1 MGYVLGLGGPYYHD
15 ASACLV
21 ADGQPVAFAEE
32 ERFSRI
38 KHHRDSRS
46 AASASAWC
54 LQQAGL
60 RWGDI
65 DEVAVA
71 WNPHW
76 PTPADHI
83 TDTELITE
91 LLGPATG
98 PDRPRRLS
106 IVGHH
111 LAHAASAFYPAGVAD
126 AAVIVVDGSGDGMST
141 SIHHG
146 TATGLRTVRAF
157 PFTQSLGWFYQF
169 ATEHAGLGGWTNAGK
184 LMGLAAYGQPRFD
197 LNFLQPTSSGYHLD
211 LTAYGL
217 APETDET
224 TRYSDLSYYRDL
236 RRTYGKAFTDA
247 GIPAQPPAG
256 HDAHRAIAA
265 DLAASAQLL
274 LQRCLVSVVAAALEE
289 TGATAVC
296 LAGGVALNC
305 TTNGILA
312 RTPDIES
319 LFVQPAASDA
329 GCALGAALECAHR
342 RGERAVPGPRQTHAL
357 LGPSFDN
364 RAIETALHTAGV
376 AYSTPSDIAVTAA
389 RLLAEGKVIGWHH
402 GRAEAG
408 PRALGARS
416 ILADPRTT
424 ALRDRIN
431 LAVKRREFWRP
442 LAPSMLELGAW
453 TTTPSAPA
461 EFMTVAHDATPAARQ
476 QIPGVVHVDGTMR
489 PQRVDPGL
497 QPAYAR
503 LIQAFEAETG
513 IGVVLNTSFNGP
525 AEPIVHSPAD
535 ALRSGARLGLDA
547 IVIGDY
553 LITSPQSSSTQPAGH
568 GS

>member
-1 MGYVLGLGGPYYHD
+1 M
-15 ASACLV
+15 
-21 ADGQPVAFAEE
+21 
-32 ERFSRI
+32 
-38 KHHRDSRS
+38 
-46 AASASAWC
+46 
-54 LQQAGL
+54 
-60 RWGDI
+60 
-65 DEVAVA
+65 
-71 WNPHW
+71 
-76 PTPADHI
+76 
-83 TDTELITE
+83 
-91 LLGPATG
+91 
-98 PDRPRRLS
+98 
-106 IVGHH
+106 
-111 LAHAASAFYPAGVAD
+111 
-126 AAVIVVDGSGDGMST
+126 
-141 SIHHG
+141 
-146 TATGLRTVRAF
+146 
-157 PFTQSLGWFYQF
+157 GWFYQF
-169 ATEHAGLGGWTNAGK
+169 ATEHAGLGDWTNAGK

-236 RRTYGKAFTDA
+236 RRAYGKAFTDA
-247 GIPAQPPAG
+247 GIPAQPAAG
-256 HDAHRAIAA
+256 YDTHCAIAA

-274 LQRCLVSVVAAALEE
+274 LQRCLISVVAAALEE

-342 RGERAVPGPRQTHAL
+342 RGERAVPGPMQTHAL

-364 RAIETALHTAGV
+364 HAIETALHTAGV
-376 AYSTPSDIAVTAA
+376 AYNTPSDIAVTAA

-431 LAVKRREFWRP
+431 LEIKRREFWRP

-453 TTTPSAPA
+453 TTPPSAPA
-461 EFMTVAHDATPAARQ
+461 EFMIVAHDATPSARQ

-525 AEPIVHSPAD
+525 GEPIVHSPAD

-553 LITSPQSSSTQPAGH
+553 LITSPQSSSTRPAGQ